1 MKNSLQRRLIGLIA
15 AVVVMWLGIAFLVVD
30 LQWQSGA
37 LRAQLKEVDSESYR
51 IGDEFRDHLRQLNES
66 LYRYGMSQTAPD
78 IADFN
83 KASHELDLWI
93 DQQKPKLATAQEKEI
108 MNRIDAAY
116 DDYLRAAKE
125 LLVRLVAL
133 GDAAATMDEYT
144 GVRTESQRLY
154 RLGQALSQAHLAS
167 RDQVMARVGV
177 VSTELRVLVLI
188 ALGLLCLFSL
198 ALAFVAYRDM
208 IEPLRVK
215 LVESQTLLERQEKLA
230 SLGTL
235 AAGVA
240 HEIRNPLTAI
250 KAALFIQKK
259 SFQTASPERDN
270 VEVVEREILRLER
283 IVNNF
288 LQFARPAEPELAT
301 ISADLLLLE
310 SQQFFAPQLG
320 KNNIRLNLE
329 PSEPMRIRVDVG
341 QFKQVFINLIQNAAD
356 SIGRDGAVT
365 LRARPDRKRL
375 ANGEMPVVVLEVSD
389 TGKGIPPEVEKRLF
403 DPFFTTKENGT
414 GLGLSIAAQIVQKHG
429 GELQYQTQVN
439 HGTTFG
445 IILPRVI
452 E

>member
-1 MKNSLQRRLIGLIA
+1 MKNRLQRRLIAL
-15 AVVVMWLGIAFLVVD
+15 VVVVVLTWAGIAVLVVE
-30 LQWQSGA
+30 LQWQSRA
-37 LRAQLKEVDSESYR
+37 LHAQLNEVDSESYR

-66 LYRYGMSQTAPD
+66 LYHYGGSNTRPD
-78 IADFN
+78 LDAFN
-83 KASHELDLWI
+83 EASHELNLWI
-93 DQQKPKLATAQEKEI
+93 DEQKPKLATEQEKAI
-108 MNRIDAAY
+108 MNQIDAAY

-125 LLVRLVAL
+125 LLVRLTAL
-133 GDAAATMDEYT
+133 GDASATMDEYS
-144 GVRTESQRLY
+144 GVRRESQQLY
-154 RLGQALSQAHLAS
+154 RLGQDLTQAYLAS
-167 RDQVMARVGV
+167 RGQLVARVGAV
-177 VSTELRVLVLI
+177 TTELRVLILA

-198 ALAFVAYRDM
+198 ALAFVAYRDW
-208 IEPLRVK
+208 IRPLRVK
-215 LVESQTLLERQEKLA
+215 LVESQALAERREKLA
-230 SLGTL
+230 SLGLL

-259 SFQTASPERDN
+259 KFSDASEERGT
-270 VEVVEREILRLER
+270 VETVEREISRLER

-288 LQFARPAEPELAT
+288 LQFARPANPELTT

-310 SQQFFAPQLG
+310 SQHFFAPQLE
-320 KNNIRLNLE
+320 KNKIQLKLE

-365 LRARPDRKRL
+365 LRARPGRKRL
-375 ANGEMPVVVLEVSD
+375 ANGEMPVVILEVTD

-414 GLGLSIAAQIVQKHG
+414 GLGLSIAARIVQKHG
-429 GELQYQTQVN
+429 GELQYQTQVDR
-439 HGTTFG
+439 GTTFG